1 MICNKHKF
9 VFIHIPKTGGHSVD
23 KYFIQKGLVDDDK
36 WHCTGNQIMK
46 YMGVEKWKEYQTFT
60 IVRNPWDR
68 MVSEYSWQGGLG
80 KDQIPTP
87 WGDKNVTFKQFLKMV
102 FNSPHDHHDMNLV
115 RNFDTWYQLQEIKDG
130 HLNDQYSFIT
140 DQNNNMIIDNL
151 IRFED
156 LNQQFKQML
165 TKVGLPPENLPH
177 LNKSKHKHYTEY
189 YDQESIDLVA
199 CRFKR
204 DIETL
209 GYDFQ

>member
-1 MICNKHKF
+1 MICDKHKF

-102 FNSPHDHHDMNLV
+102 FKSPHDHHDMNLV
-115 RNFDTWYQLQEIKDG
+115 RNFDTWYRLQEVKDG

-140 DQNNNMIIDNL
+140 DQNNNIIIDNL
-151 IRFED
+151 IRFES

-165 TKVGLPPENLPH
+165 VKVGLPPDDLPH

>member
-1 MICNKHKF
+1 MICDKHKF

-115 RNFDTWYQLQEIKDG
+115 RNFDTWYRLQEVKDG

-140 DQNNNMIIDNL
+140 DQNNNTIIDNL
-151 IRFED
+151 IRFEN

-165 TKVGLPPENLPH
+165 TKVGLPPEDLPH

>member
-1 MICNKHKF
+1 MICDKHKF

-23 KYFIQKGLVDDDK
+23 KYFIQKRLVDDDK
-36 WHCTGNQIMK
+36 WHCTGDQILK

-80 KDQIPTP
+80 EDQIPTP

-115 RNFDTWYQLQEIKDG
+115 RNFDTWYRLQEVKDG

-140 DQNNNMIIDNL
+140 DQNDNMIIDNL
-151 IRFED
+151 IRFEN

-165 TKVGLPPENLPH
+165 TKVGLPPDNLPH

>member
-1 MICNKHKF
+1 MICDKHKF

-115 RNFDTWYQLQEIKDG
+115 RNFDTWYRLQEVKDG

-151 IRFED
+151 IRFEN

-165 TKVGLPPENLPH
+165 TKVGLPPEDLPH